1 MTPVSRIL
9 ELLDWILFWY
19 INLMISQDFCY
30 FPYFPK
36 FLSEAS
42 LSARLADD
50 DIFKDAVGCMNNA
63 PNDAEVSR
71 KELGLVSGRIST
83 AM

>member
-1 MTPVSRIL
+1 
-9 ELLDWILFWY
+9 
-19 INLMISQDFCY
+19 MISQDVCY

-63 PNDAEVSR
+63 PNDAEVSG